1 MRWMGILLAAS
12 VAFAAA
18 PELAAAQA
26 LPRAKAVK
34 DGWTEHYWK
43 GPDGTTFH
51 WAEQGKGT
59 PVILIHGSGGSAIG
73 NWFSNGFAA
82 SLAKTNRV
90 IGIDM
95 RGHALTTN
103 PKGER
108 GDRTGDMAQDV
119 LDFMD
124 AHGIEKAH
132 IGGYSMGGG
141 ITARLMQ
148 RAPERFITAHFGG
161 SGIGETPEW
170 REKVPAD
177 KTGAAPE
184 EEAARAAYYKIQA
197 ARAAAPNAIGNA
209 RVTPAAN
216 TTPAPAAAAAPAAPR
231 PAQQGPTIDLSK
243 ITFPVLAV
251 NGEYDRPIAKTHR
264 LWRELPNFQNVIL
277 KDGGHLS
284 AVMEGFVPQL
294 YIDEL
299 TAFVV
304 RNNPKG

>member
-1 MRWMGILLAAS
+1 MKHVLTGVGAAIVLA
-12 VAFAAA
+12 
-18 PELAAAQA
+18 LAVTPTMSMAQA
-26 LPRAKAVK
+26 LPRAKPVAG
-34 DGWTEHYWK
+34 GWKEHMWK

-90 IGIDM
+90 VGIDM
-95 RGHALTTN
+95 RGHGLTTN

-124 AHGIEKAH
+124 AQGIKKAH

-141 ITARLMQ
+141 ITARLMA
-148 RAPERFITAHFGG
+148 RAPERFITGHFGG
-161 SGIGETPEW
+161 SGIGETPDW
-170 REKVPAD
+170 LAKVPAD
-177 KTGAAPE
+177 KTGVAPE
-184 EEAARAAYYKIQA
+184 EEKARAAYYKIQA
-197 ARAAAPNAIGNA
+197 ERQAAANAIGNA
-209 RVTPAAN
+209 AQRPAGAGAPPAGPASP
-216 TTPAPAAAAAPAAPR
+216 PAPPP
-231 PAQQGPTIDLSK
+231 GPQIDLATIK
-243 ITFPVLAV
+243 FPVLAV
-251 NGEYDRPIAKTHR
+251 NGEYDAPLRKTHR
-264 LWRELPNFQNVIL
+264 LWRELPNFQNVVL

-299 TAFVV
+299 TAFIV
-304 RNNPKG
+304 RNNPKP